1 MVSLTDPKRVV
12 QVCQHQLSF
21 LLVFRSLLAKYD
33 NMAERSRL
41 ILCSPFLLISLWIR
55 KSRHRSVCWLIFV
68 TENRCR
74 RRSNSCWRNSTGS
87 TNRWDWLRFT
97 FHLTPSRQPL
107 RWDEESKVQTRRDDD
122 DVQLINC
129 YRSFRSVVERAASE
143 RTQRITCITVCT
155 ALMKENKIKTWIV
168 KSSKK

>member
-55 KSRHRSVCWLIFV
+55 KSRHWSVCWLIFV

-74 RRSNSCWRNSTGS
+74 RRSNSWRNSTGS
-87 TNRWDWLRFT
+87 TNRWDLGYYVSRFT
-97 FHLTPSRQPL
+97 LQHR
-107 RWDEESKVQTRRDDD
+107 ESHCGEMRKAKCKHGGTMTMSH
-122 DVQLINC
+122 C
-129 YRSFRSVVERAASE
+129 YRSSRSVVERAASE
-143 RTQRITCITVCT
+143 RTQRITRITVCT
-155 ALMKENKIKTWIV
+155 VLMEDDKIKTWIV